1 MNCEE
6 CSHLISVF
14 MDNELSNEKAVEVRT
29 HLAICNDCARMCE
42 DLAMILDACQ
52 GDEAADLMPPNS
64 QALWCRINNLIESE
78 IKQEPPPE
86 IEKPKRG
93 IWQLSFAQL
102 ASGFIA
108 IAVISSLLTVIG
120 IKNYNQRAAEDFTT
134 RSPNGQTTFEK
145 FAGKIGL
152 IETPQQARE
161 RRVKQQQAA
170 IEYWNN
176 RVQVRRVQW
185 DKTMRD
191 AFDRN
196 LNEIDQTVNEYTL
209 ILQKDP
215 QDDLSGEML
224 DSALTEKMNL
234 LREFSDL

>member
-1 MNCEE
+1 
-6 CSHLISVF
+6 
-14 MDNELSNEKAVEVRT
+14 MDNELSDEKAVEVRT
-29 HLAICNDCARMCE
+29 HLAICSDCARMCE
-42 DLAMILDACQ
+42 DFAVILDACQ
-52 GDEAADLMPPNS
+52 GEEAAELMPPNS

-78 IKQEPPPE
+78 IKPEPPPV
-86 IEKPKRG
+86 IEQPKRR

-102 ASGFIA
+102 GAGFVG

-120 IKNYNQRAAEDFTT
+120 LKNYTQPATEDFTT
-134 RSPNGQTTFEK
+134 RSSTEQTPFER
-145 FAGKIGL
+145 FAGKVGL
-152 IETPQQARE
+152 IETPEQARE

-185 DKTMRD
+185 DKNMRD

-196 LNEIDQTVNEYTL
+196 LNEIDQAVDEYTL